1 MTAAGKQLVDTFQG
15 LPDLEKREV
24 LADILRISRGLEYPT
39 VSDEELMSV
48 ADDLFAEYDREEA
61 KD

>member
-1 MTAAGKQLVDTFQG
+1 MTAAGKQLVETFEG

-39 VSDEELMSV
+39 VSDDELMSV

-61 KD
+61 ED